1 MASNTPDTSGK
12 KKFAFRDIRTEVE
25 LLLSG
30 RPPKS
35 LKFITQNPV
44 SKKLSKLGNKLKG
57 KLTANLKSQAIS
69 LAAKA
74 ALGPVG
80 GMLAAKLAG
89 KIRMPGGRKITGGL
103 STVSKVAAV
112 AGLGVAVVK
121 ELDPKN
127 IRRPLKEGLSASASA
142 AALPLA
148 ATVAASVVQSL
159 VSGGRVASALPTPK
173 RQFKTASALVKSP
186 RFFNPTAAQ
195 YTLDPKEKGIADK
208 AVKQVVISTAAERLY
223 PQAGL
228 LEDEIMYRLTL
239 LAENVYAPTQ
249 TYAQAAGLGT
259 IKILEGFRAENS
271 GTSQHER
278 GEAIDITVGDGSYAV
293 ASQCYQLAVWM
304 RDHILYDQLILCF
317 DISGGGQ
324 VWIHVSF
331 NIDARRRQVLTK
343 AFNDTHETG
352 LHLYAPPVGTDVE
365 ADKNIAA
372 GTKLLDTLAERQQRL
387 QPIGLNTPSLQEE
400 TVKITGISG
409 GGAGGVD
416 GGTSG
421 LGPQMWAWRDV
432 GGPPVVGNTLDGYRA
447 QFFAAIGKAPG
458 DDASDWQTV
467 LQGKFPINPAAG
479 ERFTGIYQQAD
490 SGGNVRGRLFL
501 PTNELDDSGYYFHT
515 IDVTEDKPTGGGGGT
530 TGEPTPPAV

>member
-30 RPPKS
+30 RPAKS

-44 SKKLSKLGNKLKG
+44 SKKLAKLGNKLKG
-57 KLTANLKSQAIS
+57 KLSPALKSKAIS

-80 GMLAAKLAG
+80 GILAAKLAG

-103 STVSKVAAV
+103 STVSKIAAV
-112 AGLGVAVVK
+112 AGLGVVVVK
-121 ELDPKN
+121 ELDPNK

-159 VSGGRVASALPTPK
+159 VSGGRLGSALRTPK

-186 RFFNPTAAQ
+186 RFFNPKAEQ
-195 YTLDPKEKGIADK
+195 YTLDPTEKAIADK
-208 AVKQVVISTAAERLY
+208 AVKQVVISTADERLY

-249 TYAQAAGLGT
+249 TYAQSAGLGT

-331 NIDARRRQVLTK
+331 NIDTRRRQVLTK
-343 AFNDTHETG
+343 AFNDTHEPG

-387 QPIGLNTPSLQEE
+387 QPIGLDTEMPQNTPA
-400 TVKITGISG
+400 KISG
-409 GGAGGVD
+409 SV
-416 GGTSG
+416 TSSG
-421 LGPQMWAWRDV
+421 
-432 GGPPVVGNTLDGYRA
+432 
-447 QFFAAIGKAPG
+447 
-458 DDASDWQTV
+458 S
-467 LQGKFPINPAAG
+467 
-479 ERFTGIYQQAD
+479 
-490 SGGNVRGRLFL
+490 SGGNGS
-501 PTNELDDSGYYFHT
+501 D
-515 IDVTEDKPTGGGGGT
+515 GGGGGGG
-530 TGEPTPPAV
+530 GETPNNPIPQAV